1 MRCWLVR
8 YVIYEKNSPVDIRR
22 VSAQTKEAAN
32 KILKTADAMGLTD
45 DLYIE
50 REYDIEDYLL
60 KTFYEVD
67 FTSIDGIQAN
77 IIPEQ
82 EILRLLTE
90 HTRMRG
96 VFAYVDVLSN
106 REGYY
111 HFIARDFAEN
121 EVEAVQK
128 AKEAF
133 VHEAQTRCKRAKWEF
148 EKEYYKN
155 FVLKRLQ
162 EI

>member
-1 MRCWLVR
+1 MR
-8 YVIYEKNSPVDIRR
+8 YVIYEKNNPIDIRR
-22 VSAQTKEAAN
+22 ISAQTRESAN
-32 KILKTADAMGLTD
+32 KVLETADAMGLID
-45 DLYIE
+45 NLYIE
-50 REYDIEDYLL
+50 REYDIEDYLS

-67 FTSIDGIQAN
+67 ITTMGGVQVN

-90 HTRMRG
+90 HTKTRG
-96 VFAYVDVLSN
+96 VFAYVDIFNS

-111 HFIARDFAEN
+111 HFVARDFAEN
-121 EVEAVQK
+121 ENEAIQK

-133 VHEAQTRCKRAKWEF
+133 IHEAQTRCKRANWEF
-148 EKEYYKN
+148 EKEYYRN
-155 FVLKRLQ
+155 FILKRLQ

>member
-1 MRCWLVR
+1 MR
-8 YVIYEKNSPVDIRR
+8 YVIYEKNNPIDIRR
-22 VSAQTKEAAN
+22 ISAQTRESAN
-32 KILKTADAMGLTD
+32 KVLETADAMGLTD
-45 DLYIE
+45 NLYIE
-50 REYDIEDYLL
+50 REYDIEDYLS

-67 FTSIDGIQAN
+67 ITTMGGVQVN

-90 HTRMRG
+90 HTKTRG
-96 VFAYVDVLSN
+96 VFAYVDIFNS

-111 HFIARDFAEN
+111 HFVARDFAEN
-121 EVEAVQK
+121 EIEAIQK

-133 VHEAQTRCKRAKWEF
+133 IHEAQTRCKRANWEF
-148 EKEYYKN
+148 EKEYYRN
-155 FVLKRLQ
+155 FILKRLQ

>member
-1 MRCWLVR
+1 MR
-8 YVIYEKNSPVDIRR
+8 YVIYEKSSPIDIRR
-22 VSAQTKEAAN
+22 ISAQTKEAAN
-32 KILKTADAMGLTD
+32 EILEMADAMGLTD
-45 DLYIE
+45 EFYIE
-50 REYDIEDYLL
+50 REYDIEDYLS

-67 FTSIDGIQAN
+67 LTSIDGVQAN
-77 IIPEQ
+77 IVPKQ
-82 EILRLLTE
+82 EVLRLLTE

-96 VFAYVDVLSN
+96 VFAYVDVLNS

-133 VHEAQTRCKRAKWEF
+133 IHEAQTRCKRANWEF
-148 EKEYYKN
+148 EREYYKN

>member
-1 MRCWLVR
+1 MR
-8 YVIYEKNSPVDIRR
+8 YVIYEKNNPIDIRR
-22 VSAQTKEAAN
+22 ISAQTRESAN
-32 KILKTADAMGLTD
+32 KVLETADAMGLTD
-45 DLYIE
+45 NLYIE
-50 REYDIEDYLL
+50 REYDIEDYLS

-67 FTSIDGIQAN
+67 ITTMGGVQVN

-90 HTRMRG
+90 HTKTRG
-96 VFAYVDVLSN
+96 IFAYVDIFNS

-111 HFIARDFAEN
+111 HFVARDFAEN
-121 EVEAVQK
+121 EIEAIQK

-133 VHEAQTRCKRAKWEF
+133 IHEAQTRCKRANWEF
-148 EKEYYKN
+148 EKEYYRN
-155 FVLKRLQ
+155 FILKRLQ

>member
-1 MRCWLVR
+1 MR
-8 YVIYEKNSPVDIRR
+8 YVIYEKNNPIDIRR
-22 VSAQTKEAAN
+22 ISAQTRESAN
-32 KILKTADAMGLTD
+32 KVLETADAMGLTD
-45 DLYIE
+45 NFYIE
-50 REYDIEDYLL
+50 REYDIEDYLS

-67 FTSIDGIQAN
+67 ITTMGGVQVN

-90 HTRMRG
+90 HTKTRG
-96 VFAYVDVLSN
+96 VFAYVDIFNS

-111 HFIARDFAEN
+111 HFVARDFAEN
-121 EVEAVQK
+121 EIEAIQK

-133 VHEAQTRCKRAKWEF
+133 IHEAQTRCKRANWEF

-155 FVLKRLQ
+155 FILKRLQ

>member
-1 MRCWLVR
+1 MR

-45 DLYIE
+45 DLYVE
-50 REYDIEDYLL
+50 REYDIEDYLS

-67 FTSIDGIQAN
+67 LTSMDGIQAN

-82 EILRLLTE
+82 EILRLLAE
-90 HTRMRG
+90 HTRVRG
-96 VFAYVDVLSN
+96 VFAYVDIFNS

-133 VHEAQTRCKRAKWEF
+133 IHEVQTRCKRANWEF

>member
-1 MRCWLVR
+1 MR
-8 YVIYEKNSPVDIRR
+8 YVIYEKNSPIDIRR

-32 KILKTADAMGLTD
+32 KILKTADAIGLTD
-45 DLYIE
+45 DLYVE
-50 REYDIEDYLL
+50 REYDIEDYLS

-67 FTSIDGIQAN
+67 LMSMDGIQVN
-77 IIPEQ
+77 IVPEQ
-82 EILRLLTE
+82 EILRLLAE
-90 HTRMRG
+90 HTRIRG
-96 VFAYVDVLSN
+96 VFAYVDIFNS

-111 HFIARDFAEN
+111 HFIVRDFAEN
-121 EVEAVQK
+121 EIEAVQK

-133 VHEAQTRCKRAKWEF
+133 IHEAQTRCKRANWEF

-155 FVLKRLQ
+155 FVLERLQ

>member
-1 MRCWLVR
+1 MR
-8 YVIYEKNSPVDIRR
+8 YVIYEKNNPIDIRR
-22 VSAQTKEAAN
+22 ISAQTRESAN
-32 KILKTADAMGLTD
+32 KVLETADAMGLTD
-45 DLYIE
+45 NLYIE
-50 REYDIEDYLL
+50 REYDIEDYLS

-67 FTSIDGIQAN
+67 ITTMGGVQVN

-90 HTRMRG
+90 HTKMRG
-96 VFAYVDVLSN
+96 IFAYVDIFNS

-111 HFIARDFAEN
+111 HFVARDFAEN
-121 EVEAVQK
+121 KIEAIQK

-133 VHEAQTRCKRAKWEF
+133 IHEAQTRCKRANWEF
-148 EKEYYKN
+148 EKEYYRN
-155 FVLKRLQ
+155 FILKRLQ